1 MRRSIV
7 RWNTSEP
14 LEFGNSR
21 EEEVNSI
28 SDRIVL
34 HQLLQRQ
41 LAKVVAQDE
50 EEEAMGA
57 RAVAE
62 AAAGIDGNARG
73 RRIGAP
79 PSRALP
85 SEGRSLFRPLSQVRR
100 LLLDVVRLG

>member
-7 RWNTSEP
+7 RWNTNE
-14 LEFGNSR
+14 LREFGNSR
-21 EEEVNSI
+21 EEEVNST

-34 HQLLQRQ
+34 HRLLQRL

-50 EEEAMGA
+50 EEEATGA
-57 RAVAE
+57 GVAAE
-62 AAAGIDGNARG
+62 AAAGIDGDARG

-79 PSRALP
+79 PSRALL
-85 SEGRSLFRPLSQVRR
+85 SERRSLFRPLSLVRR

>member
-7 RWNTSEP
+7 RWNTNE
-14 LEFGNSR
+14 LREFGNSR
-21 EEEVNSI
+21 EEEVNST

-34 HQLLQRQ
+34 HRLLQRL

-50 EEEAMGA
+50 EEEAKGA
-57 RAVAE
+57 GVAAE

-79 PSRALP
+79 PSRALL
-85 SEGRSLFRPLSQVRR
+85 SERRSLFRPLSLVRR